1 MAQRPV
7 NENIYLDHGATT
19 PVRSEVIEAMLPYWT
34 TSYGNPSSVHRFGQI
49 ADDGLLRA
57 REMIADLLNAQPEEI
72 IFTGCGSE
80 SDNLAIRGIMWEAR
94 RSGRG
99 NHLITSAIEHKAVLE
114 TAIQLR
120 DFANFD
126 LTILP
131 VDKYGRV
138 EVNELESAIR
148 PETVLASIMAANNEI
163 GTLQPI
169 DDIGALLRKNGVIFH
184 TDAIQAAAS
193 TAWNLRAMPIDL
205 MSLAP
210 HKFYGPKGI
219 GILYARSDLNLVPSL
234 TGGSQENGRRA
245 GTENVAFAVGAA
257 KALQLIVAERNELTT
272 HYQKL
277 TSLIIQ
283 GFLEA
288 FPSDCIL
295 TGHPTERLPNN
306 ASFAFRHLS
315 GNDLLL
321 HLDIEGISV
330 SSGSAC
336 LSGDPKP
343 SKVLEAIGLTEDWTR
358 GGLRITV
365 GKQNDEKDIHR
376 LLQIMPTIV
385 DRLRQ
390 FSLQYS

>member
-7 NENIYLDHGATT
+7 NDNIYLDHGATT
-19 PVRSEVIEAMLPYWT
+19 PVRSEVIDAMIPYWT
-34 TSYGNPSSVHRFGQI
+34 TSYGNPSSVHRFGQR
-49 ADDGLLRA
+49 ASDGLLGA
-57 REMIADLLNAQPEEI
+57 RETIASLLNSKPGEI

-80 SDNLAIRGIMWEAR
+80 SDNLAIRGVMWEAR

-99 NHLITSAIEHKAVLE
+99 NHLITTSIEHKAVLE

-120 DFANFD
+120 DSASFD

-131 VDKYGRV
+131 VDNFGQINV
-138 EVNELESAIR
+138 GELEAAIR
-148 PETVLASIMAANNEI
+148 PDTVLASIMTANNEI

-169 DDIGALLRKNGVIFH
+169 LEIGTLLRENGVLFH
-184 TDAIQAAAS
+184 TDAIQAAAL
-193 TAWNLRAMPIDL
+193 TNWDMQRMPVDL

-219 GILYARSDLNLVPSL
+219 GILYARSDLELIPSL

-257 KALQLIVAERNELTT
+257 EALRLTMAERDELTN

-283 GFLEA
+283 GILDSF
-288 FPSDCIL
+288 SGDCIL
-295 TGHPTERLPNN
+295 TGHPIERLANN
-306 ASFAFRHLS
+306 ASFAFRNIS

-336 LSGDPKP
+336 LSGDPEP
-343 SKVLEAIGLTEDWTR
+343 SSVLEAIGLAGDWTQ

-365 GKQNDEKDIHR
+365 GKQNNEKDVHD
-376 LLQIMPTIV
+376 LLEILPIIV
-385 DRLRQ
+385 RRLRQ
-390 FSLQYS
+390 LSVRFS

>member
-1 MAQRPV
+1 
-7 NENIYLDHGATT
+7 
-19 PVRSEVIEAMLPYWT
+19 
-34 TSYGNPSSVHRFGQI
+34 
-49 ADDGLLRA
+49 
-57 REMIADLLNAQPEEI
+57 
-72 IFTGCGSE
+72 
-80 SDNLAIRGIMWEAR
+80 
-94 RSGRG
+94 
-99 NHLITSAIEHKAVLE
+99 VLE

-120 DFANFD
+120 NSASFD

-131 VDKYGRV
+131 VDNFGQIKVG
-138 EVNELESAIR
+138 ELKAAIR
-148 PETVLASIMAANNEI
+148 PDTVLASIMTANNEI

-169 DDIGALLRKNGVIFH
+169 LEIGTLLRENGVLFH
-184 TDAIQAAAS
+184 TDAIQAVAL
-193 TAWNLRAMPIDL
+193 TNWDMQRMPVDL

-219 GILYARSDLNLVPSL
+219 GILYARSDLELMPSL

-257 KALQLIVAERNELTT
+257 EALRLTMAERDELTN
-272 HYQKL
+272 HYRKL

-283 GFLEA
+283 GILDS
-288 FPSDCIL
+288 FPGDCIL
-295 TGHPTERLPNN
+295 TGHPIDRLANN
-306 ASFAFRHLS
+306 ASFAFRNLS

-343 SKVLEAIGLTEDWTR
+343 SSVLEAIGLTDGWTR

-365 GKQNDEKDIHR
+365 GKQNNEKDVHD
-376 LLQIMPTIV
+376 LLEILPIV
-385 DRLRQ
+385 VRRLRQ
-390 FSLQYS
+390 LSARFS